1 MVDIVKLIQQQPNLY
16 VMISVPEKEINQA
29 EQTLGLH
36 FSADYR
42 AYIAAF
48 GAVSFAGHEL
58 TGICKSNRLNVV
70 TITLSERN
78 NVTVPADW
86 YVLEQANIDSI
97 VLWQSGDGTIYATAP
112 NSKPEKIANS
122 LSEYIISR

>member
-1 MVDIVKLIQQQPNLY
+1 MADIVNLIQQQPSLY
-16 VMISVPEKEINQA
+16 VMIGAPEKEINQA

-70 TITLSERN
+70 TVTLSERSN
-78 NVTVPADW
+78 ITVPANW

-97 VLWQSGDGTIYATAP
+97 VLWQSSDGTVYATAP
-112 NSKPEKIANS
+112 NSKPKKVASS
-122 LSEYIISR
+122 LSEYIIGR

>member
-1 MVDIVKLIQQQPNLY
+1 MADIVNLIQQQPSLY
-16 VMISVPEKEINQA
+16 VMIGAPEKEINQA

-70 TITLSERN
+70 TVTLRERSN
-78 NVTVPADW
+78 ITVPANW
-86 YVLEQANIDSI
+86 YVLEQANIDCI
-97 VLWQSGDGTIYATAP
+97 VLWQSSDGTVYATAP
-112 NSKPEKIANS
+112 NSKPKKIASS
-122 LSEYIISR
+122 LSEYIIGR